1 MAKPEWGRK
10 RTCQV
15 CGKKYYDLNKSPIIC
30 PCPEAVEFD
39 PESILRTRKSKS
51 VSPKVTTGNNNDLTE
66 DISNID
72 DIELDSDS
80 EVVSDDDPL
89 LEINKEDQKD
99 IAEDEIGLDD
109 NITFIDDDEI
119 SDEDIG
125 EDDDISDE
133 NGINVEI
140 NEDDKN

>member
-39 PESILRTRKSKS
+39 PNDYLSSKKSKIIPLKAS
-51 VSPKVTTGNNNDLTE
+51 VDDNNDLTK
-66 DISNID
+66 DIENIDNID
-72 DIELDSDS
+72 DIDDIEIDTDE

-89 LEINKEDQKD
+89 LEINKED
-99 IAEDEIGLDD
+99 DEIDMD
-109 NITFIDDDEI
+109 EDVSFIDDDEI
-119 SDEDIG
+119 T
-125 EDDDISDE
+125 EDD

>member
-1 MAKPEWGRK
+1 MAKPEWGGK

-30 PCPEAVEFD
+30 PCPEAIEFD
-39 PESILRTRKSKS
+39 PDLLLSSRKGKSISTKSS
-51 VSPKVTTGNNNDLTE
+51 AENDNGITN
-66 DISNID
+66 DIENID
-72 DIELDSDS
+72 DIDNMNADTDD

-89 LEINKEDQKD
+89 LEINKEDQNV
-99 IAEDEIGLDD
+99 IADDEIDMD
-109 NITFIDDDEI
+109 ENVSFIDDDEI
-119 SDEDIG
+119 T
-125 EDDDISDE
+125 EDD